1 MGNEENNIDTDHE
14 QVEELADSK
23 IADRYES
30 SNVSVTK
37 ETTVK
42 ESSSIKE
49 QEKKEEAKET
59 QSTLDEKSSL
69 TSSFITLDYKSRRE
83 IATKELGSKLLEGYI
98 LKNIP
103 CDDCGMPVM
112 EKDGV
117 VDCVICPFLARK
129 AQEEQL
135 LQEQQ
140 AAQQGQGEE
149 VDVNDDDCTEDI
161 ISKSI
166 SMNNQKKQTESS
178 SSSSQTSAD
187 KPKEATPVQQQPT
200 TQSTQTT
207 TKLSSISEMLKK
219 AEISLRART
228 EEAMK
233 NAELKKVELSQRVE
247 KMKLTSSYDDIT
259 DIYHDTSQIMD
270 TWEEEDM
277 DTKEMA
283 ELKYEEEKKKRN
295 KINDIVVTF
304 SHDKKN

>member
-112 EKDGV
+112 EKDNV

-129 AQEEQL
+129 AQEQQL

-166 SMNNQKKQTESS
+166 SMNNQKKQNESS

-200 TQSTQTT
+200 TQPTQTT

-219 AEISLRART
+219 A

-259 DIYHDTSQIMD
+259 DLYQDTSQIMD
-270 TWEEEDM
+270 AWEEDDM

>member
-1 MGNEENNIDTDHE
+1 M
-14 QVEELADSK
+14 L
-23 IADRYES
+23 
-30 SNVSVTK
+30 
-37 ETTVK
+37 
-42 ESSSIKE
+42 
-49 QEKKEEAKET
+49 KKAEISLRARTEEAMKNAELKKVELS
-59 QSTLDEKSSL
+59 QRVEKMKL
-69 TSSFITLDYKSRRE
+69 TSSYDDITDIYHDTSQIMDTWE
-83 IATKELGSKLLEGYI
+83 E
-98 LKNIP
+98 
-103 CDDCGMPVM
+103 DD
-112 EKDGV
+112 
-117 VDCVICPFLARK
+117 
-129 AQEEQL
+129 
-135 LQEQQ
+135 
-140 AAQQGQGEE
+140 
-149 VDVNDDDCTEDI
+149 NDCTEDI

-259 DIYHDTSQIMD
+259 DIYHDTSQVMD
-270 TWEEEDM
+270 TWEEDDM